1 MIRIIGKIIASLWSL
16 FLFCETND
24 PIAPDLIPDNPCV
37 LPCTVIDG
45 IGTAL
50 ITIGMQKKDIEKK
63 IQLYSIDTISNRF
76 YYVYKDSC
84 DDIYTIEYTDSNIAR
99 SIEIESPRIKCAANI
114 TVGKTKN
121 DIEAVYGPAVV
132 TPVYQTLNALH
143 YDIEGLIF
151 FVDDLT
157 GLKSIKILAPIK
169 LLPVASGYGSEEIN
183 IYSTKG
189 DISSLEYDS
198 ISFKSSSTYETI
210 TLIYENRVY
219 GITFSNDTTVSRIF
233 FGSNIICDSAIT
245 KRSTQNAVKDKYGI
259 PDTQMQLGSLN
270 QEAYC
275 YIHRGVDFIFDT
287 CGFVIQTVIYPPQ

>member
-1 MIRIIGKIIASLWSL
+1 MQQI
-16 FLFCETND
+16 
-24 PIAPDLIPDNPCV
+24 
-37 LPCTVIDG
+37 LP
-45 IGTAL
+45 L
-50 ITIGMQKKDIEKK
+50 E
-63 IQLYSIDTISNRF
+63 N
-76 YYVYKDSC
+76 
-84 DDIYTIEYTDSNIAR
+84 
-99 SIEIESPRIKCAANI
+99 
-114 TVGKTKN
+114 KN